1 MIITNQLSLTVISC
15 LTVNVIFFSHWQ
27 VIIYFKIF
35 LSLRLNEN
43 NIEIKRPDPDVIRL
57 LMYVAIYY

>member
-15 LTVNVIFFSHWQ
+15 LTVNVFFFSHWQ